1 MVCLAM
7 LRSAGSIED
16 GVHLPVRCSVWV
28 GTTPAAGWEHC
39 ESTGPFLCSH
49 ELLTL
54 GSFSPVPRV
63 PFRRRPSHRR
73 VQTRLGCAR
82 RSLGVTRPASVSH
95 CCHLG
100 WCSRLLCRFS
110 LRTCRRPRCSTRT
123 LRKRILT
130 AFA

>member
-1 MVCLAM
+1 M

-63 PFRRRPSHRR
+63 PFRRAVSTPRQHSPGAERMGPEAAEGQRPVSRKCSSAQRTKSR
-73 VQTRLGCAR
+73 VLTGAR
-82 RSLGVTRPASVSH
+82 AHTCTDSYAKRGA
-95 CCHLG
+95 
-100 WCSRLLCRFS
+100 
-110 LRTCRRPRCSTRT
+110 RTKLDP
-123 LRKRILT
+123 
-130 AFA
+130 